1 MLQKIMQSGFNVENI
16 NFKTLQHQGYIQNI
30 LLLVGLMQIKKLSP
44 AEGQLFFVLRHTYQE
59 EYLGLLKVHNPISY
73 QVYLEE
79 QQVLFN
85 LQQA

>member
-1 MLQKIMQSGFNVENI
+1 MLQKIMQFGSNAEVI
-16 NFKTLQHQGYIQNI
+16 NSKTLQHQGYIQNI
-30 LLLVGLMQIKKLSP
+30 LLLAGLMQNKKLSP

-85 LQQA
+85 LQQG